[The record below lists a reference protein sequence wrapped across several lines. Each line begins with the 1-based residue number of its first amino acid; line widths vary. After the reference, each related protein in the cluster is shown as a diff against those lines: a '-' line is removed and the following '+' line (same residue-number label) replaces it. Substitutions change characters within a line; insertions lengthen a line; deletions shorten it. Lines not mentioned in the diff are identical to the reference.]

1 MPQSFSLKVKV
12 AVYLLFPYMEIE
24 ISRGFSTVLLG
35 QLLTPCITIACNKI
49 DQNIYEQNQSYP
61 VLKTA
66 ILWPGA

>member
-35 QLLTPCITIACNKI
+35 QLLTP
-49 DQNIYEQNQSYP
+49 
-61 VLKTA
+61 
-66 ILWPGA
+66 